1 MSKSSRTRA
10 AALVAAGASIAAI
23 ALVGVLSA
31 AQPGGGAETR
41 AAVAQPVSLPAGS
54 GQFPASLA
62 PVIERVSPAV
72 VAIRVTGAG
81 SRAVSSAF
89 ELPEPFKRF
98 FGDDFA
104 RRFGFDFEMRRDG
117 RQPPPVRSGVGS
129 GFFID
134 GDGHIVT
141 NNHVVED
148 ARKIEV
154 SMTDGRRFEARV
166 VGRDPKTDLAL
177 LKVDGG
183 DAFPHVAFGQSS
195 EVKVGDWI
203 VAIGSP
209 FGLGNTATTGIVS
222 ARGRDIGSG
231 PYDDFL
237 QIDAPI
243 NRGNSGGPS
252 FNLDGEVVGVNTAIL
267 SVTGANAGIGFA
279 VPSDLARE
287 VIAQLKSAGK
297 VARGWLGVQVQE
309 VTSDLADG
317 LGLGAPEGALVSQVM
332 EESPASRAGLR
343 QGDVIV
349 AVDGER
355 IETMRELPRLV
366 AGLPADSTA
375 KLSVFRDGSEIAVS
389 VRIGAMPGTPEAGK
403 ALADKSQGARFGMT
417 VASLDDE
424 GRGRFGITSRVNG
437 VVVVELDPNGI
448 AAGRG
453 LRRGDVIRKVA
464 DSEVRNPKD
473 ILDAVEKAAGDGRKS
488 LLMLVH
494 RSGSDRYVAL
504 PLGNA

>member
-1 MSKSSRTRA
+1 MSSRTRT
-10 AALVAAGASIAAI
+10 AALVVAGVSIAAV
-23 ALVGVLSA
+23 AVAGVLSA
-31 AQPGGGAETR
+31 AQPDSGGETQ
-41 AAVAQPVSLPAGS
+41 AAAQSASVPVGR
-54 GQFPASLA
+54 GQLPASLA

-72 VAIRVTGAG
+72 VAIRVTGAD

-98 FGDDFA
+98 FGDDLA
-104 RRFGFDFEMRRDG
+104 RRFGFDSEMRRG
-117 RQPPPVRSGVGS
+117 ERRSPQVRSGVGS

-134 GDGHIVT
+134 ADGHIVT

-154 SMTDGRRFEARV
+154 SMTDGRRFEARI

-287 VIAQLKSAGK
+287 VVGQLKTAGR
-297 VARGWLGVQVQE
+297 VARGWLGVQVQQ

-332 EESPASRAGLR
+332 EDSPAGRAGLR

-349 AVDGER
+349 AVDGKR

-366 AGLPADSTA
+366 AALPADSTA
-375 KLSVFRDGSEIAVS
+375 KLGVFRSGSEIAVS
-389 VRIGAMPGTPEAGK
+389 VRIGAMPGAPEVGK

-417 VASLDDE
+417 VARLDDE
-424 GRGRFGITSRVNG
+424 GRGRFGVASGIRG
-437 VVVVELDPNGI
+437 VVVVELDPSGI
-448 AAGRG
+448 AASRG
-453 LRRGDVIRKVA
+453 LRQGDVIRKVA
-464 DSEVRNPKD
+464 DSEVSKPED
-473 ILDAVEKAAGDGRKS
+473 ILEAVEKAAGDGRKS
-488 LLMLVH
+488 LLMLIH

>member
-1 MSKSSRTRA
+1 MSKSSRTRTA
-10 AALVAAGASIAAI
+10 AIVAAGASIAAV

-41 AAVAQPVSLPAGS
+41 PAPAAARTASLPAGG
-54 GQFPASLA
+54 GQFPVSLA

-72 VAIRVTGAG
+72 VAIRVTGPG

-89 ELPEPFKRF
+89 ELPEPFRRF

-104 RRFGFDFEMRRDG
+104 RRFGFEMRRDG
-117 RQPPPVRSGVGS
+117 RRVPRAPSGVGS

-134 GDGHIVT
+134 GEGHIVT
-141 NNHVVED
+141 NNHVVEE

-154 SMTDGRRFEARV
+154 TLTDGRRFEAGI

-183 DAFPHVAFGQSS
+183 GAFPHVAFGRSAD
-195 EVKVGDWI
+195 VKVGDWI

-252 FNLDGEVVGVNTAIL
+252 FNLDGEVIGVNTAIL

-287 VIAQLKSAGK
+287 VIAELRTAGK
-297 VARGWLGVQVQE
+297 VARGWLGVQVQQ

-332 EESPASRAGLR
+332 EDSPASRAGLR

-355 IETMRELPRLV
+355 IETMRELPRLI
-366 AGLPADSTA
+366 AGLPADSAA
-375 KLSVFRDGSEIAVS
+375 KLGVFRDGSEITVP
-389 VRIGAMPGTPEAGK
+389 VRIGAMPGAPETAM
-403 ALADKSQGARFGMT
+403 ALAAKEEGARFGMT
-417 VASLDDE
+417 VAGLDEE
-424 GRGRFGITSRVNG
+424 GRDRFGIAPRIKG
-437 VVVVELDPNGI
+437 VVVVGLDPNGV
-448 AAGRG
+448 AASRG
-453 LRRGDVIRKVA
+453 MRPGDVIRKVA
-464 DSEVRNPKD
+464 GSEVRNPED
-473 ILDAVEKAAGDGRKS
+473 ILDAVEKAAGDKRRS
-488 LLMLVH
+488 VLMLIH
-494 RSGSDRYVAL
+494 RNGSDRYVAL

>member
-1 MSKSSRTRA
+1 MLKSFRTRA
-10 AALVAAGASIAAI
+10 AALVAVGASMAAV
-23 ALVGVLSA
+23 ALVGALSA

-41 AAVAQPVSLPAGS
+41 AAVQPVSLSAGS
-54 GQFPASLA
+54 GRFPASLA

-72 VAIRVTGAG
+72 VSIRVTGAG
-81 SRAVSSAF
+81 SQAVSSAF

-104 RRFGFDFEMRRDG
+104 RRFGFEMRRDG
-117 RQPPPVRSGVGS
+117 RQPPPVRSSIGS

-134 GDGHIVT
+134 GDGYIVT

-154 SMTDGRRFEARV
+154 VMTDGRRFEARI

-195 EVKVGDWI
+195 KVKVGDWI

-279 VPSDLARE
+279 VPSDLVRE
-287 VIAQLKSAGK
+287 VIVQLKSSGK

-309 VTSDLADG
+309 VNSDLADG
-317 LGLGAPEGALVSQVM
+317 LGLGAPKGALVSQVM
-332 EESPASRAGLR
+332 DESPANRAGLR
-343 QGDVIV
+343 QGDVII

-355 IETMRELPRLV
+355 IETMRELPRLI
-366 AGLPADSTA
+366 ADLPANSTT
-375 KLSVFRDGSEIAVS
+375 KLGVFRDGSEIAVS

-403 ALADKSQGARFGMT
+403 ALADKSQGAKFGMT

-424 GRGRFGITSRVNG
+424 TRGRFGVAPAIKG
-437 VVVVELDPNGI
+437 VVVVALDPNGV

-464 DSEVRNPKD
+464 GSEVRNPED
-473 ILDAVEKAAGDGRKS
+473 ILDAVERAAADGRKS
-488 LLMLVH
+488 LVMLLH